1 MSYPQVPIVLK
12 VQLFTLFTVLC
23 IYIFTYVEAQNPFNE
38 HTTLQD
44 VKRFQNNRKI
54 NEKWQ
59 KKNILRRTLKD
70 KLF

>member
-44 VKRFQNNRKI
+44 VKRFQNNQKI
-54 NEKWQ
+54 KEISKWQ
-59 KKNILRRTLKD
+59 KMLRRTLKD